1 VTIVSTGSGFAGRLP
16 WRAFRWAAVTK
27 WSRPPAPI
35 SAAPILF
42 ARVESNAEALGDLLK
57 RPEVRDC
64 GLFGR
69 PRSHDPRL
77 AIWLDGFDP
86 ISVAEWNDPVGLQD
100 ARYRD
105 DPLQGATPTN
115 GSMNWLIVGGDISC
129 WRPPGLAPAIGGNGA
144 FERIRLV

>member
-1 VTIVSTGSGFAGRLP
+1 LAVTIVITGSGLASVSANGWRRRWP
-16 WRAFRWAAVTK
+16 WLAA
-27 WSRPPAPI
+27 SI
-35 SAAPILF
+35 SATPILF
-42 ARVESNAEALGDLLK
+42 AGLASNAESFGHLLK
-57 RPEVRDC
+57 RLEVRDS

-69 PRSHDPRL
+69 PRSHDLRL

-129 WRPPGLAPAIGGNGA
+129 WRPPGLAPAITL
-144 FERIRLV
+144 ERIQSV